1 MTDREEL
8 AAVLAE
14 LADDV
19 GRVVDAA
26 WRREVS
32 ARLDSL
38 EAKVAALSPPGQAGE
53 PATYDFFPVR
63 PPRPRRRGPQVPPGA
78 YSVRQVAEQLGV
90 SASTVRNLIRQG
102 QLQRAPTCLGYVCL
116 WGRSSGLWPHG
127 TRADLVSSNG
137 NSQNY
142 EALTPLTP

>member
-102 QLQRAPTCLGYVCL
+102 QLQRPHLSRVCVPVGSLERFMAARHPSRLGL
-116 WGRSSGLWPHG
+116 
-127 TRADLVSSNG
+127 
-137 NSQNY
+137 
-142 EALTPLTP
+142 